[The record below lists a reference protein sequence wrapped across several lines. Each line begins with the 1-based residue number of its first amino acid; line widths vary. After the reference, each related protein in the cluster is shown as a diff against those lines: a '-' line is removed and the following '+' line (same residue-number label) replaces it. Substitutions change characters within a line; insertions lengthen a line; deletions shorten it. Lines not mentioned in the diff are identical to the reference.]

1 MAFSEEHIILAKRI
15 QTLSMEAKKALLKF
29 LISIQGT
36 GGNEGPLPSGQEKAE
51 E

>member
-1 MAFSEEHIILAKRI
+1 MGYTEEQIALAKRI
-15 QTLSMEAKKALLKF
+15 QALSAEEKKSLLKF
-29 LISIQGT
+29 LISIQDT

>member
-15 QTLSMEAKKALLKF
+15 QALSTEAKKALLKF
-29 LISIQGT
+29 LISIQDT
-36 GGNEGPLPSGQEKAE
+36 GGNEGPPPFEQEKAE